1 MEKMYDVVVI
11 GGGPAGMMAAGRAS
25 ECGLRVALL
34 EKNFSLGKKLLLTGG
49 GRCNLTNAQFD
60 PHLFLNAFGK
70 ARKFLY
76 SPLLKF
82 GVRETLDFFHT
93 YKMFTKI
100 EAENRVFPISDDAQS
115 VLDVLREYMQK
126 GGVKIFFG
134 QNVSGLETGGETI
147 QAIRL
152 ITGER
157 IQASA
162 FVLATGG
169 KSRPETGSTGEGF
182 QWLSQIGHTIIEPRP
197 SLVPFRVREKW
208 IRKLAGISFSE
219 AKLTVFHKEKKMF
232 SKEGKL
238 LFTHF
243 GLSGPLAIN
252 TSKYIG
258 DLLQKGEVVV
268 SVDSMPR
275 HTLFDVDDMIQKL
288 FETQKNKKIKN
299 TLSGFL
305 VPLLIPTFLE
315 ISFID
320 PEKPVHSIT
329 RAERKALVG
338 CIKDLRMT
346 VEGLLDEKK
355 AIVTSG
361 GVDLREVD
369 FTHMRSRLYKNLY
382 LVGDVLNIDRPS
394 GGYSLQMCWTTGF
407 VAGST
412 LGNALK
418 KNKK

>member
-1 MEKMYDVVVI
+1 MEKKYDVVVI
-11 GGGPAGMMAAGRAS
+11 GGGPAGMMTAGRAS
-25 ECGLRVALL
+25 ECGLRVALF

-60 PHLFLNAFGK
+60 PHLFLSAFGK

-76 SPLLKF
+76 APLLKF

-93 YKMFTKI
+93 YRMFTKI
-100 EAENRVFPISDDAQS
+100 EAENRVFPISDNAQS
-115 VLDVLREYMQK
+115 VLDVLREYMRR

-134 QNVSGLETGGETI
+134 QNVSGLEVEKGKI
-147 QAIRL
+147 QCIRL
-152 ITGER
+152 TNGER
-157 IQASA
+157 IEASA

-182 QWLSQIGHTIIEPRP
+182 GWLSDIGHTIIQPRP

-208 IRKLAGISFSE
+208 IRKLSGISFSE
-219 AKLTVFHKEKKMF
+219 AKLTVFHNEKKMI
-232 SKEGKL
+232 SKKGKL

-243 GLSGPLAIN
+243 GLSGPLALN

-258 DLLQKGEVVV
+258 DLLQKGGVVV
-268 SVDSMPR
+268 SVDTMPQY
-275 HTLFDVDDMIQKL
+275 TSPEVDSLIQEI
-288 FETQKNKKIKN
+288 FEKQKNKKIKN

-315 ISFID
+315 ISHID

-329 RAERKALVG
+329 RTERKVLVR
-338 CIKDLRMT
+338 CIKDLRMI

-369 FTHMRSRLYKNLY
+369 FAHMRSRLYENLY

-407 VAGST
+407 VSGSA